1 MVFDTALINKMK
13 QGEQAA
19 FSLCYQLL
27 SPVIYSSVLR
37 VCHCK
42 NSAQDILQET
52 FIEIYKSLDTLNDE
66 GSFVAWCKRIGY
78 YKTISWIRK
87 NKKHISEADQS
98 DELTDKSDLQVSIE
112 NNHQLT
118 RLMLKITPESRLI
131 LWLFIVDG
139 YSHAEI
145 AAMHGKTESFSKSIV
160 SRALKKLSNEEP
172 VHEK

>member
-1 MVFDTALINKMK
+1 M
-13 QGEQAA
+13 
-19 FSLCYQLL
+19 
-27 SPVIYSSVLR
+27 
-37 VCHCK
+37 
-42 NSAQDILQET
+42 
-52 FIEIYKSLDTLNDE
+52 
-66 GSFVAWCKRIGY
+66 
-78 YKTISWIRK
+78 RK

-98 DELTDKSDLQVSIE
+98 DELIDKSDLQVSIE